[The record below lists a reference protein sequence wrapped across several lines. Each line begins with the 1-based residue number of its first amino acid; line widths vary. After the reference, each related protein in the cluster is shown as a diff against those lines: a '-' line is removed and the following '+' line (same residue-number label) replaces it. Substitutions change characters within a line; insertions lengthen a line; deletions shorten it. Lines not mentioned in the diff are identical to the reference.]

1 MEWKEGEWPI
11 INKGNSIEPIMKVPN
26 IPTKLPKEKRN
37 SKIDNKSPE
46 WVYIQNPIKENYKFE
61 EGKLILTASNSLS
74 SNDRPTFYGR
84 RQESPKIELETEINI
99 KTLSEEC
106 IAGLTIHQIHD
117 GHFDLSVRKNNNKVE
132 ILFIYNIK
140 SLVGEKPI
148 IVEDLIE
155 KVKLR
160 IRSDEKKYF
169 FEYSIDDGKNYK
181 KIDEQD
187 VSLVSTEVVG
197 GFTGVVLGMYASGKG
212 IAEFLYFD
220 YKEIE

>member
-1 MEWKEGEWPI
+1 M
-11 INKGNSIEPIMKVPN
+11 
-26 IPTKLPKEKRN
+26 
-37 SKIDNKSPE
+37 
-46 WVYIQNPIKENYKFE
+46 
-61 EGKLILTASNSLS
+61 
-74 SNDRPTFYGR
+74 
-84 RQESPKIELETEINI
+84 
-99 KTLSEEC
+99 
-106 IAGLTIHQIHD
+106 
-117 GHFDLSVRKNNNKVE
+117 
-132 ILFIYNIK
+132 FIYNIK

-148 IVEDLIE
+148 IVEDLIQ